1 MSHCVASAVLITG
14 RIKKVRTD
22 LVNIKI
28 SWNYYTWL
36 TVKKTVRVTHAGSR
50 AGMNINCLRSA
61 TPTKSEKSAGTSLI
75 INRQAPI
82 Y

>member
-1 MSHCVASAVLITG
+1 MNCPAVLLPTVLITG

-28 SWNYYTWL
+28 SWSYYTRL
-36 TVKKTVRVTHAGSR
+36 TVKKTVSVRTQAPGINDCGGVTA
-50 AGMNINCLRSA
+50 
-61 TPTKSEKSAGTSLI
+61 TKSEKRAGTPLI

>member
-14 RIKKVRTD
+14 RIKKVGTD

-28 SWNYYTWL
+28 SWNYYARL
-36 TVKKTVRVTHAGSR
+36 TVRRQYAYTR
-50 AGMNINCLRSA
+50 AGMNINDFRGVTPTESERSA
-61 TPTKSEKSAGTSLI
+61 ATSLI
-75 INRQAPI
+75 INRRAPI